1 MINKYKKIKILK
13 INIKMRTKKV
23 KPMNPAQP
31 NYRRTQ
37 LIILPPKYD
46 NNIKPEKIFEGMKK
60 VKKTRKKKK

>member
-1 MINKYKKIKILK
+1 MVK
-13 INIKMRTKKV
+13 TKKV
-23 KPMNPAQP
+23 KPMNVNTP

-60 VKKTRKKKK
+60 VKKGKKKKK